1 MSKSNNIRKLDDFLE
16 EEIQQDVKTEKGVH
30 LRNSH
35 IRTIPNGW
43 KVMRLKDILT
53 DIYYGITAKAVEKNT
68 GLRMLRTTD
77 IKDYRV
83 NWDKLPYCEITGRRN
98 NIDKYLLKKNDLI
111 VARAGT
117 AGVSVLVEKNFND
130 VIFGSYLIKIRLR
143 DGVCPKFVHYFF
155 QSKLYWRYIAHAQAG
170 STLKNINL
178 PTLKSLRLLLP
189 PIDEQ
194 RKIVEILSTVDE
206 AIRLVDE
213 SIARTERLKRGLM
226 QELLTKGIGHK
237 EFKQTEIGKI
247 PKEWK
252 VVQIKDIADV
262 KEGIYGKREGKGII
276 QLKADSIQ
284 ENGRINK
291 NKYALIAVPKK
302 RIKKYLLRPGDIIL
316 SNRNSEEMIGKVAIY
331 YGEFDECVF
340 SNLLTRIRVCSEE
353 ILPEWLL
360 YILMLKRY
368 NGILKALSTR
378 AVNQVLLKK
387 ETVEKIRIP
396 IPPLPEQKKI
406 VNVLSLCDR
415 RLELNILRRE
425 KLEKIKSGLM
435 NTLLTG
441 KARIEVK
448 I

>member
-43 KVMRLKDILT
+43 KVMRLNDILT

-98 NIDKYLLKKNDLI
+98 HIDKYLIKKNDLI

-143 DGVCPKFVHYFF
+143 DDVCPKFVHYFF
-155 QSKLYWRYIAHAQAG
+155 QSKLYWRYITHAQAG
-170 STLKNINL
+170 STLKNINS

-194 RKIVEILSTVDE
+194 RRIVEVLSTIDE

-213 SIARTERLKRGLM
+213 SIARTERLKKGLM
-226 QELLTKGIGHK
+226 QELLTKGIGRI

-252 VVQIKDIADV
+252 IAKLGELGDFQYGYTISASKENTGIKLLRITDIKEDGFINWDEAPYCHVTEEIFKRYRLNVGDV
-262 KEGIYGKREGKGII
+262 LFTRIGATTGKTCYIDIPIQSIFGSYLIRFIPKKPEINTRFLYFYTQSKKYWNQVNRLKSGRLKMGLNIA
-276 QLKADSIQ
+276 QLKLLQIPLPPLHEQ
-284 ENGRINK
+284 EKIVKILWTIDKRLK
-291 NKYALIAVPKK
+291 TEKDRKRKLI
-302 RIKKYLLRPGDIIL
+302 RIKR
-316 SNRNSEEMIGKVAIY
+316 A
-331 YGEFDECVF
+331 
-340 SNLLTRIRVCSEE
+340 
-353 ILPEWLL
+353 
-360 YILMLKRY
+360 LMDL
-368 NGILKALSTR
+368 
-378 AVNQVLLKK
+378 
-387 ETVEKIRIP
+387 
-396 IPPLPEQKKI
+396 
-406 VNVLSLCDR
+406 
-415 RLELNILRRE
+415 
-425 KLEKIKSGLM
+425 
-435 NTLLTG
+435 LLTG
-441 KARIEVK
+441 KVRLMVRENV
-448 I
+448 